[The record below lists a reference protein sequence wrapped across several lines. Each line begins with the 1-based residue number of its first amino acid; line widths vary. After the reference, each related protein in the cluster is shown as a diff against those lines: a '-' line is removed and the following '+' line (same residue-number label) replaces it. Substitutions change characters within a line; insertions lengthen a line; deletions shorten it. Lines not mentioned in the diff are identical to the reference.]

1 MQRSIIFDT
10 GPIISLVTNNL
21 LWLLEPL
28 KSRFNGEFYI
38 TPSVKK
44 ELIDKALSTKRFEFE
59 ALQICLLI
67 NKGTIKIIDS
77 VQLSDLSKKLLNFAN
92 QSYKARGNYLNI
104 VSIAEI
110 EALAADSILNSETTV
125 IDERTVRLLLENPQ
139 KLAELMEKKLHCKVT
154 QDKENISNFRNLLK
168 NVQII
173 RSAELVTVAYK
184 LGFLNDYLIKAE
196 MIRNPKKRLLDSL
209 LWAVKVRGASIS
221 GKEIKKIVELEA

>member
-1 MQRSIIFDT
+1 MQKSIIFDT

-21 LWLLEPL
+21 LWILEPL
-28 KSRFNGEFYI
+28 KNKFNGEFYI
-38 TPSVKK
+38 THSVKR
-44 ELIDKALSTKRFEFE
+44 ELVDKALSTKRFEFE
-59 ALQICLLI
+59 ALQICHLL
-67 NKGTIKIIDS
+67 NKGIIKIIDN
-77 VQLSDLSKKLLNFAN
+77 QRIEELSKKLLNLAN
-92 QSYKARGNYLNI
+92 QSFKARGNYLNI
-104 VSIAEI
+104 VSGAEI
-110 EALAADSILNSETTV
+110 EALAADSILDSETTV

-139 KLAELMEKKLHCKVT
+139 KLADLMEKKLHCKVI

-173 RSAELVTVAYK
+173 RSTELVTVAYK